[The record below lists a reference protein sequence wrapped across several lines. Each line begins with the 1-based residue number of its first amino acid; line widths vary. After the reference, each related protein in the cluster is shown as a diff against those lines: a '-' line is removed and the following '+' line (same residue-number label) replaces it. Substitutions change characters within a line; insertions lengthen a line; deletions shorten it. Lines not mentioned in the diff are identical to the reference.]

1 MNKYERTMREERW
14 MLTAELFASDRPEP
28 PEVAAFRILQEDDW
42 MRFLTD
48 VDTPAMKFFNPELSE
63 FSGAEDWQAL
73 LYDTQLSPFGD
84 DLAIPQDIPIAAQ
97 DFARD
102 LRNSM
107 RAAGEEGCGGCKAFY
122 SPASF
127 SEERSESLRCSC
139 SRSSRSC
146 RGISP
151 RRCQKMTPPAALRE
165 LGAQVRARSEQ

>member
-1 MNKYERTMREERW
+1 
-14 MLTAELFASDRPEP
+14 
-28 PEVAAFRILQEDDW
+28 
-42 MRFLTD
+42 
-48 VDTPAMKFFNPELSE
+48 MKFFNPELSE

-122 SPASF
+122 SPA
-127 SEERSESLRCSC
+127 EWEDLQKVRLARSVLLVVCHD
-139 SRSSRSC
+139 
-146 RGISP
+146 GGNMAP
-151 RRCQKMTPPAALRE
+151 RFNTDYEQYKLYDSIDPML
-165 LGAQVRARSEQ
+165 RARGLWRDHITSVESHIFRLP